1 VDDDGLEVIDLA
13 YEDDDDVPRPRK
25 ATARVSRR
33 RIAVVAAIAVVIA
46 GIAGFIAHRQSEH
59 ETATVTPTTLAPT
72 PSRATVPTTT
82 FVPPAGLTGLASG
95 RFVAI
100 VGGIPVLVDGTAP
113 PRRILDDIPG
123 NALVDT
129 AQQGAALIGYDN
141 TVRVIVGPAFDGTR
155 NPLPAGIGLLPDA
168 DGRWWSNLGQLQS
181 TNGLRRTAFPSGTS
195 PVAHL
200 RTGYLLV
207 DDARTALFRWQP
219 GTRMVRIAEGKARVL
234 ALAHDLVAWADDVGS
249 VVHVTSLT
257 TGRTIDVGSGGYA
270 ITARF
275 APNSSRLA
283 ILVAAHR
290 NSMVLADPT
299 TGQVVARLGCSTVDG
314 ELEAFPN
321 VPASLEPAPFSW
333 DTAGQLVLV
342 CAEPTGLFV
351 TTLDPAHGAV
361 LRKAVAPQHLRQL
374 VFVGPSY
381 G

>member
-1 VDDDGLEVIDLA
+1 VDDDGLEVIDLTSE
-13 YEDDDDVPRPRK
+13 EDDDVKTRRRR
-25 ATARVSRR
+25 TSRLSRR
-33 RIAVVAAIAVVIA
+33 QVALGATIAV
-46 GIAGFIAHRQSEH
+46 GIACIGGLVVHRQSRH
-59 ETATVTPTTLAPT
+59 KTATVTPTTLAPT

-100 VGGIPVLVDGTAP
+100 VGGIPVLVDGTEP

-155 NPLPAGIGLLPDA
+155 NPLPAGIELLPDA

-181 TNGLRRTAFPSGTS
+181 TNGLRRLAFPPGTS

-219 GTRMVRIAEGKARVL
+219 GTRIVRIAEGEARVL
-234 ALAHDLVAWADDVGS
+234 AIAHDLVAWADDIGN
-249 VVHVTSLT
+249 VVHVTNLT
-257 TGRTIDVGSGGYA
+257 TGGTIDIASGGYA

-283 ILVAAHR
+283 ILVAEHR
-290 NSMVLADPT
+290 NSMVLAEPT
-299 TGQVVARLGCSTVDG
+299 TGRVVARLGCSTVDG

-321 VPASLEPAPFSW
+321 VPASLQPAPFSW

-342 CAEPTGLFV
+342 CAVPTGLFV
-351 TTLDPAHGAV
+351 TTLDPAHGAM
-361 LRKAVAPQHLRQL
+361 LRKVVAPQRLRQL
-374 VFVGPSY
+374 VFVGPA
-381 G
+381 